1 MSQKVYITS
10 NQMITFSCPECQHP
24 RIVSIAEHKGLEKA
38 INVRVTC
45 KRCGHKYRATIER
58 RQQYRKAVNL
68 PGTYTH
74 LVNGRLRGKG
84 YMTVVDLSRTGL
96 KLKLNDKGGFA
107 IGDRLM
113 IEFSLDDANHSL
125 IKKEVEIKKID
136 KAELGVAFLSMH
148 PSNSSDKALG
158 FYMFG

>member
-1 MSQKVYITS
+1 MPQKVYITS
-10 NQMITFSCPECQHP
+10 KQMITFTCPECQHP

-38 INVRVTC
+38 VNVGVTC
-45 KRCGHKYRATIER
+45 KRCGHKYRAIIER

-68 PGTYTH
+68 PGTYIH
-74 LVNGRLRGKG
+74 LVNGRMRGKG

-96 KLKLNDKGGFA
+96 KIKLNNKEGFA
-107 IGDRLM
+107 IGDRMLL
-113 IEFSLDDANHSL
+113 EFNLDNASHSL

-148 PSNSSDKALG
+148 PSNPSDKALG

>member
-10 NQMITFSCPECQHP
+10 NQEITFTCPECLHP
-24 RIVSIAEHKGLEKA
+24 RIVGINDHEELKKA
-38 INVRVTC
+38 TNVRVTC
-45 KRCGHKYRATIER
+45 RRCGHKYRATIER
-58 RQQYRKAVNL
+58 RQQYRKSVNF

-74 LVNGRLRGKG
+74 MVKGRFRGKG

-96 KLKLNDKGGFA
+96 KLKLNEKATFNA
-107 IGDRLM
+107 GDRLVL
-113 IEFSLDDANHSL
+113 EFTLDDANHSP

-136 KAELGVAFLSMH
+136 KTELGVAFLSMH
-148 PSNSSDKALG
+148 PSDPSDKALG